1 MNQLKS
7 LFLFF
12 LSFNVLAQN
21 SPVDHLNKLSTDYD
35 QINKDTWDY
44 VRQAS
49 RGKSANKLEK
59 RRTELASTLKT
70 AKYNVSKVPV
80 YQGDNS
86 LKKAYI
92 NYLSLTYNMINNDY
106 KKIVDMEKVAEDSYD
121 AMEAYLLTK
130 ERTNKR
136 MDSASM
142 ALSAAQDAYVKKY
155 NITVREDKSRISRK
169 LNNAG
174 PVIEYYNKIYL
185 IFYKSSFYEGEMI
198 NAISSNNVGDIE
210 QFRQTLEIVSKEGT
224 EDLAKIGSFRDD
236 NMLKDVCFKMLEFY
250 YGEAVKYMPKQVEFY
265 AKKDRFETLSKNIN
279 SKKQNQLTQ
288 KEVDDYNNAVEE
300 YNAAINDFNET
311 NDYLNKYRSKRFKDF
326 NEAIESFYRKFM

>member
-7 LFLFF
+7 LFLLL

-92 NYLSLTYNMINNDY
+92 NYLGLTYNMINNDY

-136 MDSASM
+136 MDSAST
-142 ALSAAQDAYVKKY
+142 ALSAAQDEYVKKY

-174 PVIEYYNKIYL
+174 SVIEYYNKIYL

-210 QFRQTLEIVSKEGT
+210 QFRQTLEMVSKEGT

-236 NMLKDVCFKMLEFY
+236 NTLKDVCFKMLEFY

-279 SKKQNQLTQ
+279 AKKQKQLTQ
-288 KEVDDYNNAVEE
+288 KEVDDYNKAVEE

-326 NEAIESFYRKFM
+326 NDAIENFYRKFM